1 MENKFKN
8 WKQRILKFQRLSLFL
23 LGNLILLSSTLFAE
37 SSTLKLTTEETVK
50 RALESNYNLQNLRYE
65 LAKSDTNFLKNDSK
79 YSWRLVADGRSS
91 QSILPFNQA
100 NFFTGKKFQTIRSK
114 VELKRSF
121 KPLGLI
127 SK

>member
-65 LAKSDTNFLKNDSK
+65 LAKSDTNFLKTI
-79 YSWRLVADGRSS
+79 L
-91 QSILPFNQA
+91 SIL
-100 NFFTGKKFQTIRSK
+100 GD
-114 VELKRSF
+114 
-121 KPLGLI
+121 
-127 SK
+127 